1 MKPRLLLIL
10 ALSLPILALGAWLIT
25 QRAQPGASSIASGTM
40 PGTGQANIGGTF
52 TLTADDGSTVTEQS
66 LLGKHHLLFFG
77 FADCPDVCP
86 GMLQMV
92 AGIRQTLPEATRN
105 AVQMVFI
112 SVDPERDNLA
122 KLGAYVR
129 GFDASFVG
137 WTGTPEQLK
146 AMSQA
151 YLVYFAK
158 KPIPGGAEGDY
169 TVDHSGY
176 LYLMGPDGKYLK
188 HFTSHDSA
196 TAISEAL
203 VSLVK

>member
-10 ALSLPILALGAWLIT
+10 ALSLPIIVLGAWLIT
-25 QRAQPGASSIASGTM
+25 QRGQASASGVASGTM

-92 AGIRQTLPEATRN
+92 AGIRQTLPEVTRN

-129 GFDASFVG
+129 GFDASFV
-137 WTGTPEQLK
+137 
-146 AMSQA
+146 
-151 YLVYFAK
+151 
-158 KPIPGGAEGDY
+158 GDY